1 MDQLGRL
8 RDAAAGV
15 SIDEEAASLM
25 KFQRAYE
32 ANARYFMT
40 VNNALD
46 TLLNM
51 VQ

>member
-1 MDQLGRL
+1 
-8 RDAAAGV
+8 
-15 SIDEEAASLM
+15 M

-32 ANARYFMT
+32 ANARFFMT

-46 TLLNM
+46 VLMGM